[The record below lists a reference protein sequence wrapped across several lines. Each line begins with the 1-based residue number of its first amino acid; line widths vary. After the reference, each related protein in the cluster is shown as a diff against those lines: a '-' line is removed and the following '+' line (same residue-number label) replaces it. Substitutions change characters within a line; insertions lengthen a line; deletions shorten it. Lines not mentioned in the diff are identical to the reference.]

1 MEENVLEDVENALD
15 ELSSLL
21 DQTAIKDAIGL
32 IPDTLKDP
40 VIDGLKQVLN
50 VIKDALNELMAN
62 LASVVNLGELFS
74 TINSLMEAAEGL
86 APGEKDTLDT
96 VKNIVNTLQDLP
108 GVDDIEQILSKIDAI
123 VAKLEAL

>member
-21 DQTAIKDAIGL
+21 NQDAIKQAIGL
-32 IPDTLKDP
+32 IPDTLKEP

-62 LASVVNLGELFS
+62 LESVVSLGELFS
-74 TINSLMEAAEGL
+74 TINSLMEAAESL